1 MKPTPTFV
9 TIDEIRLHG
18 FDPRKR
24 SAIGDAV
31 ARELMR
37 LFTVQSVP
45 LRARDVARA
54 DGGSFAAGRN
64 AAASTVGAGIAAS
77 VHREV
82 RTKC

>member
-1 MKPTPTFV
+1 MKPVPTFV
-9 TIDEIRLHG
+9 TIGEIRLHG

-31 ARELMR
+31 ARELTQ
-37 LFTVQSVP
+37 LLTAQPAS
-45 LRARDVARA
+45 LRTREVARV

-64 AAASTVGAGIAAS
+64 AAPSIVGAGVAAS
-77 VHREV
+77 IHREV